1 MSETGGTPGPSTA
14 GASGG
19 IDEGQLKHAM
29 HLFKKRLKL
38 TKLDQESSL
47 GAGRPMTS
55 GKKSDVMGIIA
66 PREVPQ
72 AVWQE
77 LVRQGKLKDMGG
89 GFLALK

>member
-1 MSETGGTPGPSTA
+1 MNEASGSPEAPVPGAP
-14 GASGG
+14 GG

-55 GKKSDVMGIIA
+55 GKKSDVMGIIP
-66 PREVPQ
+66 PREVSP

>member
-1 MSETGGTPGPSTA
+1 MTSEASGTTGGLPP
-14 GASGG
+14 G
-19 IDEGQLKHAM
+19 IDEQQLRHAM
-29 HLFKKRLKL
+29 HAFKKRLKL

-66 PREVPQ
+66 PREIPA

-77 LVRQGKLKDMGG
+77 LIRQGKLKDMGG
-89 GFLALK
+89 GFYALK